1 MSVKIFYIDRFT
13 HYTTQIFS
21 DLQKIIS
28 NNNNYEILF
37 IGPQKNDDK
46 SWLSENSIKN
56 EKRIWK
62 YGHYIRNLYNF
73 IKQEQPDIVHISFEW
88 RMFGPRIATLKLPFL
103 LLLLRIF
110 TKTKIILSLHPAT
123 LSKENSKWIIMK
135 EALPPKIPRF
145 LFDGFVKFFIKSL
158 CNLSHKIIADT
169 YSQKSGLIEFYKVN
183 IEKIYVAPLIFPPNN
198 IKINIEKKKK
208 FDSQFKNK
216 KVLLCFGVISP
227 RKSIHTII
235 KAFAEISNKIPD
247 HMLVIA
253 GMATDDYKPYEAM
266 LKKLVIQHNLEN
278 QVFFTGYIDDEE
290 TEILFDLA
298 KIALYVYYPSAD
310 AGGSVFYSIYH
321 TVPCIVSKD
330 GYFDEL
336 FTKNDALFVEY
347 NNEKQISK
355 AILEL
360 STNDNL
366 ESRIKLKMNNFS
378 KKIST
383 ESTAIEYFEAYKKTM
398 KL

>member
-1 MSVKIFYIDRFT
+1 LPVKIFYVDRFT
-13 HYTTQIFS
+13 HYTTQIFT

-28 NNNNYEILF
+28 NNKNYEILF
-37 IGPQKNDDK
+37 IGPQKNNDK
-46 SWLSENSIKN
+46 SWLSENTIKG
-56 EKRIWK
+56 EKRVWR
-62 YGHYIRNLYNF
+62 YGHYIGNLYNF

-88 RMFGPRIATLKLPFL
+88 RMFGPRMATLKLPLL
-103 LLLLRIF
+103 LLLLRVF
-110 TKTKIILSLHPAT
+110 TRTKIILSLHPAT

-145 LFDGFVKFFIKSL
+145 LFDAFVKFFIKSL

-169 YSQKSGLIEFYKVN
+169 FLQKSGLTEFYKIN
-183 IEKIYVAPLIFPPNN
+183 PEKIFVAPLIFPPSNVE
-198 IKINIEKKKK
+198 INFEKKKK
-208 FDSQFKNK
+208 FDSQFYNK
-216 KVLLCFGVISP
+216 KIILCFGVISP

-235 KAFAEISNKIPD
+235 KAFANISDKIQD
-247 HMLVIA
+247 HVLVIA
-253 GMATDDYKPYEAM
+253 GMTTDDYKPYEKM
-266 LKKLVIQHNLEN
+266 LRNLVSQYNLEN

-298 KIALYVYYPSAD
+298 KIAFYVYYPSAD
-310 AGGSVFYSIYH
+310 AGGSVFYAIYH
-321 TVPCIVSKD
+321 KVPCIVSTG

-336 FTKNDALFVEY
+336 FSKDDALFVEY
-347 NNEKQISK
+347 DDENHLSK

-360 STNDNL
+360 STNADL
-366 ESRIKLKMNNFS
+366 KSRLHLKMDNFS

-383 ESTAIEYFEAYKKTM
+383 ESTAIGYFDVYKKTI